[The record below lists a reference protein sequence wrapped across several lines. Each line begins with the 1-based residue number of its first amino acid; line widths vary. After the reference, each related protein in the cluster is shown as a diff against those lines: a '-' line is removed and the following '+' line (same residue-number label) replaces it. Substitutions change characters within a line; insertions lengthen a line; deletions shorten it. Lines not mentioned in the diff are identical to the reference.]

1 MKKNEMKKLV
11 LSKET
16 LFPMNRPDLRKVAG
30 GGGGW
35 SDESICPTTHTGGD
49 TRTKAGTH

>member
-30 GGGGW
+30 GGAGGW
-35 SDESICPTTHTGGD
+35 SDESVCPTTHTGANK
-49 TRTKAGTH
+49 TKADTH